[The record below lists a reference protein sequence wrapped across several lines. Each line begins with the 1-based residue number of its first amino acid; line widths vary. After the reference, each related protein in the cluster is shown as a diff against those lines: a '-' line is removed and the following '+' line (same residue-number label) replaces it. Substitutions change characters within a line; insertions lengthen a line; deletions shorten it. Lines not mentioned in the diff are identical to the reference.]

1 MSAWQIVGAI
11 IALGVLIIVHEGG
24 HYFVARW
31 CKMRVERFSLG
42 FGPAL
47 VKWKRGETQF
57 QLAPIPLGG
66 FVQITGMNPHEEF
79 DANDPRVYPNRPTWQ
94 RFLTIF
100 AGPFTNL
107 LFSIVLIFIVFAT
120 AGMSSARFTVGDAP
134 DDKSAPGKS
143 TAAGLLLAGDRI
155 VAIDGEPIYWTRPT
169 ALTDRLQETG
179 AKPVDVTVLRDGRE
193 MAVRIIPEK
202 DEKGI
207 YRLGIWLGQP
217 YIERTEVGL
226 GTAAVESLKYPWV
239 KSAEMLSNLWDVA
252 RRKAPADAAGP
263 VKITRMIGDSMRHG
277 PIVTLEFLAFLNV
290 ALGLFNL
297 LPIPALDGGRL
308 VFLGYELVTRRRP
321 NPRIEAAVHMVGF
334 VVLAL
339 LIVVITFRDI
349 KGISGAERP
358 GRASAASCRRR
369 SGCAAVCPPPA
380 RA

>member
-1 MSAWQIVGAI
+1 MSVISVVLAI
-11 IALGVLIIVHEGG
+11 LALGLLIIVHEGG
-24 HYFVARW
+24 HFLVARW

-47 VKWKRGETQF
+47 LKWKKGDTQF
-57 QLAPIPLGG
+57 QIAPIPLGG

-79 DANDPRVYPNRPTWQ
+79 DPQDPNVYPNRPTWQ

-107 LFSIVLIFIVFAT
+107 LFSIVLIFIVFVS
-120 AGMSSARFTVGDAP
+120 AGMSTVWYTVGEAP
-134 DDKSAPGKS
+134 EGKAEGK
-143 TAAGLLLAGDRI
+143 TVAAGLLQTGDRI
-155 VAIDGEPIYWTRPT
+155 LAVDGRPIYFTKPT

-179 AKPVDVTVLRDGRE
+179 AKPVDVTILREGKE
-193 MAVRIIPEK
+193 LVVRITPEA
-202 DEKGI
+202 DSDGI

-217 YIERTEVGL
+217 DVVRTEVGA
-226 GTAAVESLKYPWV
+226 GTAAVEAAKYPWV

-252 RRKAPADAAGP
+252 RRKAPANATGP
-263 VKITRMIGDSMRHG
+263 VGITKMIKRSIEIGW
-277 PIVTLEFLAFLNV
+277 VEAVEFLAFLNV

-349 KGISGAERP
+349 RGG
-358 GRASAASCRRR
+358 
-369 SGCAAVCPPPA
+369 
-380 RA
+380 